1 MMFRPRALP
10 LALSLC
16 CAISLPALADEM
28 APVVVTATRT
38 AQTADQTLASVTV
51 ISRAD
56 IERLQA
62 RSVEELLSG
71 LAGVTLANNGG
82 RGKQTSLFLRGTSS
96 SHVLFL
102 IDGIRVGSATT
113 GAAAFQ
119 DFPVDQIERIEIVR
133 GPRSALY
140 GSEAIGGV
148 IQIFT
153 RKGGGDTRLRLDAGA
168 GSHRTWTLGGGVSGG
183 GDRHW
188 YNLQLSGEDTDG
200 FNACT
205 GSSTAFAG
213 CFTEEPDDDGYRNL
227 SLSLRAGTRFDN
239 GASLDL
245 SLLRADTEVEYD
257 GSFQNETAGLQQVL
271 GASLELPLGETRL
284 GLRVGQSRDEADNF
298 KDGTAASRFD
308 TRRNSAGIQLD
319 TPLGEA
325 GLVTFGGDWYDDR
338 VSSTTAYD
346 RSSRDNKAL
355 FAQYLGN
362 FDRFDLE
369 AALRRDDNE
378 QFGGH
383 TTGSLALGHN
393 LDNGLRLTA
402 SYGTA
407 FKAPTFND
415 LYFPSFSNPNLQPET
430 SKSLE
435 FGLSGVNGGLR
446 WAAQVYET
454 RIDDL
459 IAFDGSFVPQN
470 ISKARIR
477 GLELT
482 LAGRIGTWDARAN
495 AGFMDPEHRGDDAN
509 RGNQLT
515 RRARRSLRIDVD
527 REFGAVQFGGTLRAE
542 SRRYD
547 NLANTR
553 AIGGYATVDLR
564 LGWQPARDWT
574 LGLRAANLFDR
585 DYELVSYYPQ
595 DGRNFM
601 LTLRYRPER

>member
-16 CAISLPALADEM
+16 CTISLPALADEM

-38 AQTADQTLASVTV
+38 AQTADQTLASITV
-51 ISRAD
+51 ITRAD

-71 LAGVTLANNGG
+71 LAGVTLTNNGG
-82 RGKQTSLFLRGTSS
+82 RGKQTSLFLRGTNSN
-96 SHVLFL
+96 HVLFL
-102 IDGIRVGSATT
+102 IDGIRVGSATA

-119 DFPVDQIERIEIVR
+119 DFPVDQIDRIEIVR

-153 RKGGGDTRLRLDAGA
+153 RKGGGDTRLRLDAGT
-168 GSHRTWTLGGGVSGG
+168 GTHNTRLLSGGVSGG

-257 GSFQNETAGLQQVL
+257 GSFQNETDGLQQVL

-298 KDGTAASRFD
+298 KDGSAASRFD
-308 TRRNSAGIQLD
+308 TRRNSAGIQID
-319 TPLGEA
+319 TPLGAA

-383 TTGSLALGHN
+383 TTGSLAVGHDLGER
-393 LDNGLRLTA
+393 LRLTA

-407 FKAPTFND
+407 FKAPTFNY
-415 LYFPSFSNPNLQPET
+415 LYFPGFSNPNLQPET

-435 FGLSGVNGGLR
+435 FGLSGLAGSLR
-446 WAAQVYET
+446 WAAQLYET

-459 IAFDGSFVPQN
+459 IAFDSSFVPQN

-482 LAGRIGTWDARAN
+482 LAGRIGGWDARAN

-515 RRARRSLRIDVD
+515 RRARRSLRIDLD

-547 NLANTR
+547 DLANTR

-564 LGWQPARDWT
+564 LDWQPARDWT

-601 LTLRYRPER
+601 LTLRYRPEG